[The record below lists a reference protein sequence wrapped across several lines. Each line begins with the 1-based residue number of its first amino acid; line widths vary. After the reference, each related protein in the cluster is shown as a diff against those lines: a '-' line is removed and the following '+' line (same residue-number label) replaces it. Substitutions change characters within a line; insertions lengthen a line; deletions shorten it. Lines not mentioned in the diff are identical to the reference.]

1 MNLDDDS
8 SSETET
14 VHGLL
19 WEYPEPFKGEFGE
32 NVHDF
37 IEKIETAFGYNR
49 VPAHNKVNVL
59 KKLVK
64 GGRAEWSVYDWENFD
79 DNVKRLKDLFGDPFA
94 IWKRKR
100 DDFFAKVTR

>member
-1 MNLDDDS
+1 MNLDEDDR
-8 SSETET
+8 SSEAET
-14 VHGLL
+14 VNGLF
-19 WEYPEPFKGEFGE
+19 WDYPEQFKGEFGE

-49 VPAHNKVNVL
+49 VPAHNKVTVL

-94 IWKRKR
+94 I
-100 DDFFAKVTR
+100 